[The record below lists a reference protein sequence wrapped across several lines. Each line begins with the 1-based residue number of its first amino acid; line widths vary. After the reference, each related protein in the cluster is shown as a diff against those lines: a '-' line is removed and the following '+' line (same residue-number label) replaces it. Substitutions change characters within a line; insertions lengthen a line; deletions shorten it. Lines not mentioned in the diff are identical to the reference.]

1 MKLTISQI
9 AKMAQVSRGTVDRVI
24 HNRGSVSKE
33 TRKKI
38 EDIIEKYDYQPN
50 AIGRALSQKNPYK
63 IGVILIQEYVPFFRI
78 IKKGVLDAIEQY
90 KDYSIELC
98 LKHLSGIDE
107 NEYIEILNQFENDVN
122 ALAVIGHNTKRI
134 SDKVNEIVEQ
144 GIPVLTMNIDLYDSL
159 RNAYIGINN
168 YQGGQ
173 CLGGLVKDVSK
184 ENTEI
189 LLLGGHKENKL
200 ENERLNGFL
209 EIINSKSNIYCSNV
223 LYTQDDPQKVYDCV
237 KQKLMNHTYD
247 MVVTVGYGTHIIC
260 QSIDDLKLSKK
271 PLVFGFDLLPEC
283 EEYLKH
289 GQLSYVVDQCA
300 YLQGKQTITYIC
312 EYFIHQTPLPK
323 GNVFLPISIYN
334 QYNLESAN
342 KNY

>member
-9 AKMAQVSRGTVDRVI
+9 AKMANVSRGTVDRVI
-24 HNRGSVSKE
+24 HNRGAVSKE
-33 TRKKI
+33 TKKKI
-38 EDIIEKYDYQPN
+38 EEIIEKYDYQPN

-63 IGVILIQEYVPFFRI
+63 IGVILIQEYVPFFQV
-78 IKKGVLDAIEQY
+78 IKKGVLDAVEQY

-98 LKHLSGIDE
+98 LKHLSGLDE
-107 NEYIEILNQFENDVN
+107 NEYLEALNQFEDKVD
-122 ALAVIGHNTKRI
+122 ALAIIGHNTKKI
-134 SDKVNEIVEQ
+134 TDKVNAMINK
-144 GIPVLTMNIDLYDSL
+144 GIPFLTMNIDLYNSL
-159 RNAYIGINN
+159 RSGYIGINN

-173 CLGGLVKDVSK
+173 CLGGLVKDMANEK
-184 ENTEI
+184 TEV
-189 LLLGGHKENKL
+189 LLLGGHSENKL

-209 EIINSKSNIYCSNV
+209 EVIKSKTNIHCSNV

-237 KQKLMNHTYD
+237 KEKIMNKTYD
-247 MVVTVGYGTHIIC
+247 MIVTIGYGTHIIC
-260 QSIDDLKLSKK
+260 QSINDLKLAKR

-283 EEYLKH
+283 EEYLKS

-300 YLQGKQTITYIC
+300 YLQGKQTLTYLC
-312 EYFIHQTPLPK
+312 EYFIHKTPLPK